1 VLWKVPTLTCM
12 MLALTMPSL
21 LAAETR
27 YVQSEGV
34 PLHVRSGPGIDNP
47 IVARLA
53 HGTQVSLLESW
64 GVWARVATPQGD
76 AAGWVLQRY
85 LTPDPP
91 PSSESHTDMSADEEQ
106 RRFTRL
112 QRKGIITIQ
121 RGNAGVL
128 KLTINALVW
137 RHLTPQEQ
145 HNFLQRAQRLFGS
158 TSVDIYDHHT
168 DSLLARL
175 TDTGTFESLADSA
188 NSQTTSTLPPPRSPS
203 PLSPP
208 VSPR

>member
-1 VLWKVPTLTCM
+1 VSWKVPILTCVVLTLTI
-12 MLALTMPSL
+12 PSL

-27 YVQSEGV
+27 YVHSESV
-34 PLHVRSGPGIDNP
+34 PLNVRSGPSIDNS

-53 HGTQVSLLESW
+53 HGTQVSLLERWS
-64 GVWARVATPQGD
+64 VWARVATSQGD
-76 AAGWVLQRY
+76 EGWVLQRY

-91 PSSESHTDMSADEEQ
+91 LPSESQTDMSADEEQ

-112 QRKGIITIQ
+112 QSKGIITIQ
-121 RGNAGVL
+121 RGQAGVL
-128 KLTINALVW
+128 KLTINALIW
-137 RHLTPQEQ
+137 RHLTPHEQ

-158 TSVDIYDHHT
+158 TSVEIYDHHT

-175 TDTGTFESLADSA
+175 TDMGTFESLADSA
-188 NSQTTSTLPPPRSPS
+188 SSQTTSPLPPPRSFS

-208 VSPR
+208 VGPR

>member
-1 VLWKVPTLTCM
+1 VSWKVPLLACVMLTLTI
-12 MLALTMPSL
+12 PSL
-21 LAAETR
+21 RAAETL
-27 YVQSEGV
+27 YVQSESV
-34 PLHVRSGPGIDNP
+34 PLNVRSGPGIDNP

-53 HGTQVSLLESW
+53 HRTQVSLLERWS
-64 GVWARVATPQGD
+64 VWARITTPQGD
-76 AAGWVLQRY
+76 AEGWVLQRY

-91 PSSESHTDMSADEEQ
+91 PSSESQTDMSADEEQ

-121 RGNAGVL
+121 RGDAGML
-128 KLTINALVW
+128 KLTINALIW

-145 HNFLQRAQRLFGS
+145 HNFLQRAQHLFGS

-175 TDTGTFESLADSA
+175 TGTGTFESLADSA
-188 NSQTTSTLPPPRSPS
+188 SSQTMSPLPPPTSPS
-203 PLSPP
+203 PPP